1 MPVWHRKKVN
11 KNIFWKKNP
20 IFNARAWQCTNESST
35 HTALNILSNHV
46 TAQKILIRIASDVL
60 IFFYSV
66 LYFLSFRSSPKTPK
80 LGAVSIPPK
89 FRHGLAY
96 ISRIQVLLIWI
107 GKKPPCRTGS
117 AQEGMANGRVHS
129 NIIDA
134 RRQRKKR
141 RKKKGKEGSVRY
153 ATASCRL
160 ERHAPL
166 GMNIQLGHSFFL
178 CPEANNNWIHAH
190 ALHAPRSLVVP
201 LEENTKSN
209 ERRTDN

>member
-1 MPVWHRKKVN
+1 MPVLGNAQMNRVHTQRS
-11 KNIFWKKNP
+11 IFCLIMRRPKRFLTGSHLMFWY
-20 IFNARAWQCTNESST
+20 SST
-35 HTALNILSNHV
+35 
-46 TAQKILIRIASDVL
+46 
-60 IFFYSV
+60 IFFII
-66 LYFLSFRSSPKTPK
+66 FRSSPKTPK

-153 ATASCRL
+153 ATASGRL

-190 ALHAPRSLVVP
+190 ALPCTPFAVLLFRS
-201 LEENTKSN
+201 
-209 ERRTDN
+209 RRTRGATKEGPIIKTP